1 MDKALIKAH
10 KDGRILILYAHR
22 IGSGKSDENSLSID
36 VLKTVIEK
44 ASELQLQFYTIS
56 EIENQCVNS
65 SIELVEGDLK
75 YYRSIIF

>member
-1 MDKALIKAH
+1 MDKALIKAN

-22 IGSGKSDENSLSID
+22 IGPGKSDENSLSID
-36 VLKTVIEK
+36 VLKTVIDK
-44 ASELQLQFYTIS
+44 ASELQLLFYTIS

>member
-1 MDKALIKAH
+1 MKFF
-10 KDGRILILYAHR
+10 
-22 IGSGKSDENSLSID
+22 
-36 VLKTVIEK
+36 LKTVIEK

-75 YYRSIIF
+75 HYRSIIF